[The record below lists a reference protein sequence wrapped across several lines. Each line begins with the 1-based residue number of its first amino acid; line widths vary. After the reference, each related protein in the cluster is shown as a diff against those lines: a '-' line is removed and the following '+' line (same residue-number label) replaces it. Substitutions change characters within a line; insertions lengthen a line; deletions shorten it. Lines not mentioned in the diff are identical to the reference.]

1 MNPMNAQFFR
11 DHVTLV
17 TVGDKKTEVRG
28 LFDDGATRAQIAAE
42 LGVNR
47 AIVEALT
54 APPAP
59 VYAAL
64 PDHLIERLPPHLQAI
79 ARRNSL

>member
-11 DHVTLV
+11 EHFTHVIV
-17 TVGDKKTEVRG
+17 SDRKTEVRG

-42 LGVNR
+42 LGINR

-59 VYAAL
+59 VWPTL
-64 PDHLIERLPPHLQAI
+64 PDHLIDRLPPHLQAI
-79 ARRNSL
+79 ARRKP